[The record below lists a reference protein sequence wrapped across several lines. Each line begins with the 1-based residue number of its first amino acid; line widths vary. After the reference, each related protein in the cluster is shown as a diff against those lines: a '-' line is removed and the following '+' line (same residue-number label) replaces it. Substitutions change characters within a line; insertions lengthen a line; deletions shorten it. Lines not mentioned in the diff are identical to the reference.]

1 MTIYKSSDTL
11 SVLNKNNTGSLLF
24 GDKKIKWKRY
34 AGRAFVALADLKF
47 NKNIFYKVYVI
58 HDSYHR

>member
-1 MTIYKSSDTL
+1 MSNNFCMTIYKSSDTL

-47 NKNIFYKVYVI
+47 
-58 HDSYHR
+58 